1 MIILQA
7 NDGGNFMMS
16 LMMFIRNNAMHF
28 EEFKIYST
36 IDVLFLWTLVLWL
49 PYDSLGLINSIDHIN
64 YKN

>member
-16 LMMFIRNNAMHF
+16 LMMFIRNNAMYF

-36 IDVLFLWTLVLWL
+36 IDCIILMDIGIMVAIWFPW
-49 PYDSLGLINSIDHIN
+49 SN
-64 YKN
+64 